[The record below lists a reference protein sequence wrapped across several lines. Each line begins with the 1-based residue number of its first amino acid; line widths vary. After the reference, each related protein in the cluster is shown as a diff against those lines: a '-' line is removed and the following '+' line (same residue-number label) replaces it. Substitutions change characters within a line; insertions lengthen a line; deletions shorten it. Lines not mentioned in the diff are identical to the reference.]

1 MPTNKKRPCRTDD
14 LILEDQNL
22 LRELGEL
29 SEILYQRL
37 SSAPEEHPD
46 SSGETMLLVRPV
58 SGLTQET
65 WHGLARKHSLCAW
78 ALLPL
83 RPTSA
88 EAVRV
93 LADAMDNLVFQRDH
107 DLLTGLAN
115 RRYFEYQL
123 KLELARAM
131 RTKTPLSLIMLDLDH
146 FKKVN
151 DLYGH
156 LYGDK
161 VLQKFGSF
169 LRKSQRAYDF
179 AARYGGEEFILLMP
193 GLTCWKAKIAA
204 ERLLHQFSK
213 IQFTQEGLPPF
224 NMTFSGGVSG
234 VNMESGYSIP
244 PDQLIKIADE
254 ALYAA
259 KQQGRSRVNLTESCV
274 ARVPVASSM
283 VRPEEKQ
290 LLFQN

>member
-1 MPTNKKRPCRTDD
+1 MPTNKKHPHRTDD

-37 SSAPEEHPD
+37 RSTPEETPD
-46 SSGETMLLVRPV
+46 SSGETMLLARPV

-65 WHGLARKHSLCAW
+65 WHGLAHKHNLCSW

-83 RPTSA
+83 RSTAA
-88 EAVRV
+88 EAMRV
-93 LADAMDNLVFQRDH
+93 LADAMDNLIFQRDH
-107 DLLTGLAN
+107 DLLTELAN
-115 RRYFEYQL
+115 RRYFEYHL
-123 KLELARAM
+123 RLELARAM
-131 RTKTPLSLIMLDLDH
+131 RTQNPLSLIMLDLDH
-146 FKKVN
+146 FKRVN
-151 DLYGH
+151 DVYGH

-161 VLQKFGSF
+161 VLRKFGSF

-204 ERLLHQFSK
+204 ERLLRQFSK
-213 IQFTQEGLPPF
+213 IQFSQKGFPPF

-234 VNMESGYSIP
+234 VNLENGYNTTP
-244 PDQLIKIADE
+244 EQLIKIADE
-254 ALYAA
+254 ALYIA
-259 KQQGRSRVNLTESCV
+259 KQQGRNRINLAESHTAQV
-274 ARVPVASSM
+274 DPSSM
-283 VRPEEKQ
+283 VLPEEKR